1 MVNAVVLLTHG
12 DIKDINLIIKD
23 SQKSFEISQI
33 INDSLV
39 KKYLTNMGKSKI
51 KLLETWNINE
61 ELILAY
67 GYTDGKIEN
76 NHELPPSSNT
86 SESIYYGDILVVK
99 TNKNILVSFM
109 SEDYELVYNTLFGN
123 ISDEEDDLSSEYNS
137 EYSDEEDDEEL
148 DTEDNNIDE
157 DVTNKAEDDIESN
170 EDSNIYD
177 SNLENFPKKK
187 KIKII
192 SKKKKKWDTDEEVDD
207 NYHVIDTNGTQLDV
221 ENQID
226 ESVSIRD
233 EIITIFNNIINN
245 IEISKKIENSVFEY
259 TNKMCEKE
267 NIIKRWENM
276 FYKKIY
282 MNKVRSLYSNI
293 NSDTYVENTNFITK
307 INNSEFDLNNIAN
320 MSYQAIYPEHWKIL
334 MDIKYNKEKLL
345 FENKQEAMTDQF
357 KCGRCKSRKCTYY

>member
-123 ISDEEDDLSSEYNS
+123 ISDEEDELYPIEY
-137 EYSDEEDDEEL
+137 
-148 DTEDNNIDE
+148 
-157 DVTNKAEDDIESN
+157 K
-170 EDSNIYD
+170 
-177 SNLENFPKKK
+177 
-187 KIKII
+187 
-192 SKKKKKWDTDEEVDD
+192 
-207 NYHVIDTNGTQLDV
+207 
-221 ENQID
+221 
-226 ESVSIRD
+226 
-233 EIITIFNNIINN
+233 
-245 IEISKKIENSVFEY
+245 
-259 TNKMCEKE
+259 
-267 NIIKRWENM
+267 
-276 FYKKIY
+276 
-282 MNKVRSLYSNI
+282 
-293 NSDTYVENTNFITK
+293 
-307 INNSEFDLNNIAN
+307 
-320 MSYQAIYPEHWKIL
+320 
-334 MDIKYNKEKLL
+334 
-345 FENKQEAMTDQF
+345 
-357 KCGRCKSRKCTYY
+357 